1 MVVSVAQQRG
11 WVRRDRGMRT
21 SEPLLPPAGRAPGDD
36 FHDLVGNLY
45 RAHALGLVRLAK
57 LLVGDQASAEDVV
70 QDVFLGLHR
79 TLPALSDRDQVLPYL
94 RAAVLNRSRSLL
106 RKRRRALLFRAQH
119 EPPALSAEAA
129 AMLGEDRRAV
139 KQAVERLPRRAREVL
154 ILRYYLGLPDDQIAA
169 TLSVSAG
176 TVRSTASRAIA
187 TLARELKEEQ

>member
-1 MVVSVAQQRG
+1 
-11 WVRRDRGMRT
+11 MRT
-21 SEPLLPPAGRAPGDD
+21 SRPLLPPTGRPPGDD
-36 FHDLVGNLY
+36 FHDLVGSLY

-79 TLPALSDRDQVLPYL
+79 TLPALTDHDQVLPYL

-119 EPPALSAEAA
+119 EPPVASAEAA

-139 KQAVERLPRRAREVL
+139 KQAVARLPRRAREVL
-154 ILRYYLGLPDDQIAA
+154 ILRYYQVPRLFPGHGGP
-169 TLSVSAG
+169 
-176 TVRSTASRAIA
+176 AIA
-187 TLARELKEEQ
+187 SGPPPPFYLGTR

>member
-1 MVVSVAQQRG
+1 MLVSVTQQRG
-11 WVRRDRGMRT
+11 RLRRDRGMRT
-21 SEPLLPPAGRAPGDD
+21 SKPLLPAAGRPPGDD

-70 QDVFLGLHR
+70 QDVFLSLHR
-79 TLPALSDRDQVLPYL
+79 TLPALSDHDQVLPYL
-94 RAAVLNRSRSLL
+94 RAAVVNRSRSLL
-106 RKRRRALLFRAQH
+106 RKRRRALLFRGQH
-119 EPPALSAEAA
+119 EPPAASAEAT

-139 KQAVERLPRRAREVL
+139 KQAVARLPRRAREVL

-169 TLSVSAG
+169 TLAVSSG

>member
-1 MVVSVAQQRG
+1 V
-11 WVRRDRGMRT
+11 
-21 SEPLLPPAGRAPGDD
+21 
-36 FHDLVGNLY
+36 
-45 RAHALGLVRLAK
+45 
-57 LLVGDQASAEDVV
+57 
-70 QDVFLGLHR
+70 
-79 TLPALSDRDQVLPYL
+79 
-94 RAAVLNRSRSLL
+94 
-106 RKRRRALLFRAQH
+106 
-119 EPPALSAEAA
+119 SAEAA